1 MPQPDTHDIDSLTG
15 ATYFVV
21 GRGTEGGPSSYH
33 LSIAGITSGTTDP
46 HWGDASHIVAN
57 SGYSLGTIQVDLG
70 QRGTWALGATD
81 GAALKPGE
89 TSYVDGIIGQAS
101 QYASDHHLPFTTDTA
116 QLRTDLLSHGNGER
130 GRTTL
135 TFIDKDTR
143 DSIDAWASSDQ
154 GKQWIHRNIDYPQIR
169 NATQS
174 ALDMLDTYGRN
185 IPEEHRLETIAILAK
200 TENQIPS
207 QMKKFEQV
215 LKDGGNYDDVL
226 AKADQIKHTYAY
238 YDGPKA
244 AAIAAQYT
252 AAFADPDKAAA
263 LERAQNKVGAVDFS
277 PAASANDPD
286 MTVALATIGQGG
298 RSHAGSPHVL
308 REGAH
313 GAQVIALQDDL
324 LKLGVTDAQGRSLRP
339 DGDYGPG
346 TRAAVENF
354 QRTHGL
360 AVDGVAGAKT
370 LDAIHTAVAPVRHDA
385 QAHAG
390 DMLREGAHGTQVTAL
405 QNDLARLG
413 ITDARGHVVRPDGD
427 FGSNTRAAVE
437 RFQRAQGLTPDGV
450 AGPKTLD
457 ALHKA
462 VQPAQATLDDPTH
475 PGNDLY
481 TQALRWVH
489 ALDAERGRVADRL
502 SRNFAGS
509 LATSSAEQ
517 GLSRIDHVVLSDDG
531 KRAFAVQGEL
541 KSPLRR
547 IADVDVTQSVQ
558 KPLEQSSSEFHQLAQ
573 RQPSQPTTAIL
584 AQRPLQVDPPAQNM
598 PH

>member
-1 MPQPDTHDIDSLTG
+1 MPQPDTHDLDSLAG

-21 GRGTEGGPSSYH
+21 GRGTEGGSSSYH

-81 GAALKPGE
+81 GAALKPGQ

-101 QYASDHHLPFTTDTA
+101 QYARDHHLPFTHDTA
-116 QLRTDLLSHGNGER
+116 QLRSDLLSHGNGEH

-135 TFIDKDTR
+135 TFIDTDTR
-143 DSIDAWASSDQ
+143 DSIDAWAASDQ

-174 ALDMLDTYGRN
+174 ALDMLDTYGKN
-185 IPEEHRLETIAILAK
+185 IPEEHRLETIALLAK

-226 AKADQIKHTYAY
+226 AKANQIKHTYAY

-263 LERAQNKVGAVDFS
+263 LERAQGKVGAADFS
-277 PAASANDPD
+277 PAAAASDPD
-286 MTVALATIGQGG
+286 VMAALAAIGQSG
-298 RSHAGSPHVL
+298 RSHASGPHVL
-308 REGAH
+308 REGTH
-313 GAQVIALQDDL
+313 GAQVTALQNDL
-324 LKLGVTDAQGRSLRP
+324 IKLGVTDAQGQPLHP

-346 TRAAVENF
+346 TKGAVENF
-354 QRTHGL
+354 QRAHGL
-360 AVDGVAGAKT
+360 NPDGIAGSKT
-370 LDAIHTAVAPVRHDA
+370 LDAVHKATAPTRIDAPTPLD
-385 QAHAG
+385 G
-390 DMLREGAHGTQVTAL
+390 LLREGAHGVQVTAL
-405 QNDLARLG
+405 QSDLARLG
-413 ITDARGHVVRPDGD
+413 IADAHGRVLRPDGD
-427 FGSNTRAAVE
+427 FGPNTRAAVE
-437 RFQRAQGLTPDGV
+437 HFQRAQGLTPDGI
-450 AGPKTLD
+450 AGPKTL
-457 ALHKA
+457 AAMHKA
-462 VQPAQATLDDPTH
+462 VSPVQATLVDPAH
-475 PGNDLY
+475 PGNGLY

-489 ALDAERGRVADRL
+489 ALDAERGRVSDDL
-502 SRNFAGS
+502 SKNFAGS
-509 LATSSAEQ
+509 LAISAVEQ
-517 GLSRIDHVVLSDDG
+517 GLSRIDHVVLGDDG

-547 IADVDVTQSVQ
+547 IADVDVAQAVH
-558 KPLEQSSSEFHQLAQ
+558 KPLEQSSHEFHQLAQ
-573 RQPSQPTTAIL
+573 HRPSQPTDALL
-584 AQRPLQVDPPAQNM
+584 AQRPPQLDPPAQAM
-598 PH
+598 PR